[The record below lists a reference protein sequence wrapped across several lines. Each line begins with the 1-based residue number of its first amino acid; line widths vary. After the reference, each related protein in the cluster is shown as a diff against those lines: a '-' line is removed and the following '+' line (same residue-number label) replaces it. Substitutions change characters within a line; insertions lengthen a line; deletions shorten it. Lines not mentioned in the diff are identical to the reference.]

1 VAKTTPKEIPKQTYT
16 QGDIAMAKPSEKPQE
31 KKGQADTETPD
42 QVQQQPVHE
51 RPRTIA
57 EAMAQRGMLGEKSH
71 QDGGVKTLRIN
82 SSVDA
87 MKTSYGDYDREFI
100 DAVRAHWYQ
109 LLENIT
115 AEGNGK
121 VVVEF
126 RLHPDGRVTDLKIA
140 QNEMSELL
148 GIICQQAISDPAP
161 YRKWP
166 EDMRRDIPK
175 DYRDVTFTFYYS
187 TD

>member
-1 VAKTTPKEIPKQTYT
+1 
-16 QGDIAMAKPSEKPQE
+16 
-31 KKGQADTETPD
+31 
-42 QVQQQPVHE
+42 
-51 RPRTIA
+51 
-57 EAMAQRGMLGEKSH
+57 
-71 QDGGVKTLRIN
+71 
-82 SSVDA
+82 
-87 MKTSYGDYDREFI
+87 
-100 DAVRAHWYQ
+100 
-109 LLENIT
+109 
-115 AEGNGK
+115 
-121 VVVEF
+121 VEF